1 MKWAM
6 STLFRGGVF
15 IIWSVVV
22 LYLVSLLTLHL
33 LGFRTTVVMSN
44 SMSPIV
50 QIGDI
55 VVLKKQMNYQVG
67 DVIQFSRGDVLYLH
81 RIVEETEGVFR
92 TQGDANPIP
101 DLKVITGTDIHGEA
115 IGVLRRFG
123 MPLFQ
128 FRELLMTVS
137 HATFTSQSQ
146 NVSMAHSRFWQTPAM
161 SWSIISGTGSI
172 TFTAPNGVTFLN
184 SGTRTIQSSLTNNAT
199 TKLYIEG
206 RLTQR
211 DVSAAGFQIS
221 THTCLNTLSRP
232 ICGWVIHFDD
242 TAKLVKLYTY
252 QSNGSLSQAL
262 ASKAYTTSL
271 NQNRK
276 FVIETSPA
284 RIFVKLENETLLNIS
299 SPQVLASN
307 NNALIPSGTR
317 ILTYFTGDN
326 RFNANKFIIW

>member
-6 STLFRGGVF
+6 NTLFRGSVF
-15 IIWSVVV
+15 IMWSVVT
-22 LYLVSLLTLHL
+22 LYVVSLLTLHL
-33 LGFRTTVVMSN
+33 LGFQTTVVMSN

-55 VVLKKQMNYQVG
+55 VVLQKQQKYQVG
-67 DVIQFSRGDVLYLH
+67 DVIQFSRGRSLFLH
-81 RIVEETEGVFR
+81 RIVQEVEGEFR

-101 DLKVITGTDIHGEA
+101 DLKDVKETDIHGEA
-115 IGVLRRFG
+115 IGVFRKFG

-128 FRELLMTVS
+128 FRNFLVSVS
-137 HATFTSQSQ
+137 HAAFTSESQ

-161 SWSIISGTGSI
+161 SWNIINGVGSI
-172 TFTAPNGVTFLN
+172 TFTAPNGLTFLN
-184 SGTRTIQSSLTNNAT
+184 SGIRTIQSSLTNNAT

-206 RLTQR
+206 RLTQK
-211 DVSAAGFQIS
+211 DASAAGFQIS

-232 ICGWVIHFDD
+232 ICGWVIHFDE
-242 TAKLVKLYTY
+242 TAKMVKLYTY
-252 QSNGSLSQAL
+252 QSTGSLSTLL
-262 ASKAYTTSL
+262 ASNTFTTSL

-276 FVIETSPA
+276 FIIETSPA
-284 RIFVKLENETLLNIS
+284 RIFVKLDNEILLNIT

>member
-1 MKWAM
+1 
-6 STLFRGGVF
+6 
-15 IIWSVVV
+15 
-22 LYLVSLLTLHL
+22 
-33 LGFRTTVVMSN
+33 
-44 SMSPIV
+44 
-50 QIGDI
+50 
-55 VVLKKQMNYQVG
+55 
-67 DVIQFSRGDVLYLH
+67 
-81 RIVEETEGVFR
+81 
-92 TQGDANPIP
+92 
-101 DLKVITGTDIHGEA
+101 
-115 IGVLRRFG
+115 
-123 MPLFQ
+123 
-128 FRELLMTVS
+128 
-137 HATFTSQSQ
+137 
-146 NVSMAHSRFWQTPAM
+146 
-161 SWSIISGTGSI
+161 
-172 TFTAPNGVTFLN
+172 
-184 SGTRTIQSSLTNNAT
+184 
-199 TKLYIEG
+199 
-206 RLTQR
+206 
-211 DVSAAGFQIS
+211 VSAAGFQIS

-284 RIFVKLENETLLNIS
+284 RIFVKLENETLLNVS